1 MKSYSS
7 TPASMASLGP
17 EQACCVYVLRM
28 RAGPIETPWRGVGAV
43 VPSPHPSSEARSS
56 GAELWHAA
64 PRWFFKPTRGGLSAP
79 HTVHH
84 NGPCRRVRL
93 SGPEL
98 CTIGASKS
106 GSRHGTAL
114 GAVCRLLPPGL
125 VVKQQGRCR
134 GCAPALRA
142 PGPLLWPCPGPARP
156 DAGEGEVRSAMA
168 GSALCAQARHHTGQL

>member
-1 MKSYSS
+1 MPPRVGSS
-7 TPASMASLGP
+7 N
-17 EQACCVYVLRM
+17 
-28 RAGPIETPWRGVGAV
+28 
-43 VPSPHPSSEARSS
+43 
-56 GAELWHAA
+56 
-64 PRWFFKPTRGGLSAP
+64 PTRGGLSAP

-84 NGPCRRVRL
+84 DGPCRRVRL

-98 CTIGASKS
+98 CTIGASRS

-142 PGPLLWPCPGPARP
+142 PMPFRAAGVPVSGFVKGEAAGAPFGFSCFGFLASRLPRCSPLATGSFLLIRI
-156 DAGEGEVRSAMA
+156 
-168 GSALCAQARHHTGQL
+168 GSAPTLLSAGRGFPAPYSSAPKLTD